1 MAIKYLTAKIDYVF
15 KRIFGD
21 KRNVEV
27 LEAFLKAVLKIPED
41 EYKKLT
47 IVDPHLKKDSGNDKL
62 GILDVKVLT
71 KSNNVI
77 DIEIQVL
84 NIKQMRERII
94 FYTSKM
100 ITEQIS
106 SSDKYNKIKRVISI
120 IITDYNLITENDKYH
135 NVYRLYDKDTSSEF
149 TDLIEINTLELP
161 KLPQKEDN
169 SKLWYWLK
177 FLKSNKEEE
186 MKMLAAKDAGVEKAV
201 CVLAELSQDEK
212 ERLLAESREKAY
224 RDWQASMDGSFSD
237 GEIKGKIEG
246 KIEMVINLVSS
257 NLINLDTAMDIA
269 KLDKQYKEQIIKKLK
284 VK

>member
-47 IVDPHLKKDSGNDKL
+47 IVDPHLKKDSENDKL

-149 TDLIEINTLELP
+149 TDLIEINILELP
-161 KLPQKEDN
+161 KLPQEEDN

-201 CVLAELSQDEK
+201 CVLAELSQDEE

-224 RDWQASMDGSFSD
+224 RDWQASMESSFSD
-237 GEIKGKIEG
+237 GEIRGKIEV
-246 KIEMVINLVSS
+246 VINLVSS
-257 NLINLDTAMDIA
+257 NLIDLDTAMDIA

>member
-47 IVDPHLKKDSGNDKL
+47 IVDPHLKKDSENDKL

-149 TDLIEINTLELP
+149 TDLIEINILELP
-161 KLPQKEDN
+161 KLPQEEDN

>member
-27 LEAFLKAVLKIPED
+27 LEAFLKAILKIPED

-47 IVDPHLKKDSGNDKL
+47 IVDPHLKKDSENDKL

-149 TDLIEINTLELP
+149 TDLIEINILELP
-161 KLPQKEDN
+161 KLPQEEDN

-224 RDWQASMDGSFSD
+224 RDWQASMESSFSD
-237 GEIKGKIEG
+237 GEIRGKIEV
-246 KIEMVINLVSS
+246 VINLVSS